1 MMSRNSLIR
10 LTFLTAIFTSAA
22 EAAAGDKLIELIPD
36 DAVGVFYIDRPQHAL
51 PPKLVKPLFEA
62 MTDDKA
68 LAEKWVEAI
77 RKVHGS
83 TMVVLLMPPQGKDD
97 PDVMVAME
105 LPELQTPFDELLE
118 KVFLPLA
125 EEEAK
130 SEEDQRLRVEKGKT
144 GNRILAPD
152 GKPLF
157 AYATKDKLAMGSTRG
172 QDVLRWVG
180 GQWPGRKWADQPG
193 VRRMIARLPRETNL
207 RGYFNPAPLLKQ
219 AGKPAPNSLEELALK
234 VFAPEDVQ
242 AVAMDLSWSRE
253 AVTVKITAAL
263 ADECHGLVKGLARP
277 TSTAKIMGAFPEDF
291 VAVGRVGWHSAS
303 DVVDGAY
310 AVADTFD
317 PNISAE
323 YREEL
328 AEFKKETGVDWDTG
342 ILGNLVGEAA
352 FGVRVDFTKKNP
364 IGVCTAFPL
373 ADEAKF
379 REQFDKLVE
388 HFDLQFRDDDK
399 SGVLVRKI
407 KMSSDPASEKPEYSG
422 DLPPSAPCLAI
433 DHGLLLVGSDTE
445 IVADVARQ
453 AAGGKPPRPANP
465 NLKKCYEVLG
475 DPNHLA
481 VMVDIAQIR
490 KNVPFAPLAA
500 GPELGPLIMDGF
512 AGLSLTVKE
521 HLATADLV
529 WSLRSAGGAPREP
542 TTSSPATPGAE
553 QALLTLTKAL
563 GASLGEAR
571 RQARQVVSM
580 SNMRGVG
587 MALHQFAGE
596 HKGAF
601 PESLEALLKAMPDAA
616 SLKSLTSPYNG
627 KGPKSLE
634 DVRHKSYLVYRPGLM
649 TSSPPQEVL
658 MAERDVHD
666 GGACFLFVDGHVE
679 FIPDPKASEL
689 LAKIEAGEAE
699 IRP

>member
-1 MMSRNSLIR
+1 MSNNLLVR
-10 LTFLTAIFTSAA
+10 LTFVTAIFCFVG
-22 EAAAGDKLIELIPD
+22 AAAAADKLIELVPD

-51 PPKLVKPLFEA
+51 PPKLVRSLLGA

-68 LAEKWVEAI
+68 LAEKWVEAFK
-77 RKVHGS
+77 KVHGS
-83 TMVVLLMPPQGKDD
+83 TMIALLMPPPGKDD

-105 LPELQTPFDELLE
+105 LPESQTPFDELVE
-118 KVFLPLA
+118 EVFLPLV

-130 SEEDQRLRVEKGKT
+130 SEEDQRMKVEKGKT

-180 GQWPGRKWADQPG
+180 GQWPERKWADQPG

-219 AGKPAPNSLEELALK
+219 VSKPAPNSLEELALK
-234 VFAPEDVQ
+234 IFAPEDIQ

-253 AVTVKITAAL
+253 TVTVKITAAL
-263 ADECHGLVKGLARP
+263 ADECHGLVKALARP
-277 TSTAKIMGAFPEDF
+277 TNTAKTMGVFPDDF
-291 VAVGRVGWHSAS
+291 VAVGRVGWNSAS
-303 DVVDGAY
+303 DLVDGAY
-310 AVADTFD
+310 AVTDAFD

-352 FGVRVDFTKKNP
+352 FGVRVDFTKRSP

-373 ADEAKF
+373 ADEGKF
-379 REQFDKLVE
+379 RDQFDKLVE
-388 HFDLQFRDDDK
+388 HFDLQFQDDDK
-399 SGVLVRKI
+399 SGVLVRRA
-407 KMSSDPASEKPEYSG
+407 KMGGDPPGGPSDSQQATF
-422 DLPPSAPCLAI
+422 CLAI
-433 DHGLLLVGSDTE
+433 EQGLLLVGSNVE
-445 IVADVARQ
+445 IVTDVAKQ
-453 AAGGKPPRPANP
+453 AAAGKPPRPASP

-481 VMVDIAQIR
+481 VMVDIARIR

-529 WSLRSAGGAPREP
+529 WSLRSAGGGPREP
-542 TTSSPATPGAE
+542 TASAPATPDAD

-563 GASLGEAR
+563 GASLAQAR

-580 SNMRGVG
+580 SNMRTVG
-587 MALHQFAGE
+587 MAFHQYAGE

-601 PESLEALLKAMPDAA
+601 PESLEELLKAAPDAV
-616 SLKSLTSPYNG
+616 SLKTLTSPYNG
-627 KGPKSLE
+627 KGPKSID
-634 DVRHKSYLVYRPGLM
+634 DVRHKSYVVYRPGLM

-689 LAKIEAGEAE
+689 LAKIAAGEAE
-699 IRP
+699 VRP